1 MQPGGRGWPRPRP
14 RPAVPPPG
22 AKDALLP
29 FPPMLALPLPLLLPP
44 PAPVLEDDDEVEER
58 RDDEVEERRDDDDD
72 DDDDDGPGARDC
84 LRPPGPLPGGA
95 GEGSGIMDLRC
106 LGRDDEG
113 ARELLLLPPAPVPL
127 PLLVGPA
134 LEGGPGGR
142 AAPPLP
148 EGPPVFPP
156 REVLRF
162 VLTGPRVDRRDGGRG
177 GMVRG
182 VVGGGGCC

>member
-1 MQPGGRGWPRPRP
+1 
-14 RPAVPPPG
+14 
-22 AKDALLP
+22 
-29 FPPMLALPLPLLLPP
+29 
-44 PAPVLEDDDEVEER
+44 
-58 RDDEVEERRDDDDD
+58 
-72 DDDDDGPGARDC
+72 
-84 LRPPGPLPGGA
+84 
-95 GEGSGIMDLRC
+95 MDLRC

-113 ARELLLLPPAPVPL
+113 ARELLLPPAPV

-134 LEGGPGGR
+134 LEGPGGR

-182 VVGGGGCC
+182 GCC

>member
-1 MQPGGRGWPRPRP
+1 
-14 RPAVPPPG
+14 
-22 AKDALLP
+22 
-29 FPPMLALPLPLLLPP
+29 MLALPLPLLLPP

-72 DDDDDGPGARDC
+72 DDGDGPGARDC
-84 LRPPGPLPGGA
+84 LRPPGPFLPGA

-106 LGRDDEG
+106 LGRDDG
-113 ARELLLLPPAPVPL
+113 ARELLLPPAPVPL
-127 PLLVGPA
+127 LVGPA
-134 LEGGPGGR
+134 LEGPGGR

-177 GMVRG
+177 GMVGGWLVGDLLG
-182 VVGGGGCC
+182 VVGGCGKLRGVAGREGGI